1 MNSSSPPTHLPFSA
15 AVVWGQQS
23 EDLPSPSGCQLLAV
37 KLTFH
42 FTNPFVIIHLFKL
55 IVQIHPEA
63 MNTGI
68 LLPVRILSKDI
79 PETVNRGGLWGG
91 SLGPRSE
98 QLFIPGDALVF
109 AVWFFLMC
117 TYSFTL
123 LLKICILC
131 VCVYYYYYY
140 YY

>member
-1 MNSSSPPTHLPFSA
+1 MNSSSPPTHLPSSA
-15 AVVWGQQS
+15 SVVWGQQS
-23 EDLPSPSGCQLLAV
+23 EDLPSRSGCHLLAV

-68 LLPVRILSKDI
+68 LLPMRILSKDTL
-79 PETVNRGGLWGG
+79 ETVNRGGVWGG
-91 SLGPRSE
+91 SLGPRSG

-109 AVWFFLMC
+109 AVVFF
-117 TYSFTL
+117 
-123 LLKICILC
+123 
-131 VCVYYYYYY
+131 
-140 YY
+140 